1 MTKGFR
7 LMVTVA
13 AFSALALGGCATLGS
28 DGPGQSAKYGGAS
41 ESGMTGPS
49 GAPGETYPGG
59 PPSGG
64 G

>member
-28 DGPGQSAKYGGAS
+28 DGPGQSAKYGGRAS
-41 ESGMTGPS
+41 P
-49 GAPGETYPGG
+49 A
-59 PPSGG
+59 
-64 G
+64 